1 VVEEEEALE
10 GVVPPEAVLVAEAA
24 AAGNGISMME

>member
-1 VVEEEEALE
+1 VVEEEALE

-24 AAGNGISMME
+24 AAGSRVSMIE